1 MRLIFI
7 FYISGVSGEPAG
19 WRRRDLHR
27 DGDASL
33 CFGIIYTQLA
43 KFKLAVISCSTVL
56 YGCGLC
62 AVSTLALVLV
72 GEKRIKVNR
81 FMMQR

>member
-1 MRLIFI
+1 MAATGRA
-7 FYISGVSGEPAG
+7 SR
-19 WRRRDLHR
+19 WRRVSLLWHYLH
-27 DGDASL
+27 A
-33 CFGIIYTQLA
+33 LA
-43 KFKLAVISCSTVL
+43 KLAVISCSTVL